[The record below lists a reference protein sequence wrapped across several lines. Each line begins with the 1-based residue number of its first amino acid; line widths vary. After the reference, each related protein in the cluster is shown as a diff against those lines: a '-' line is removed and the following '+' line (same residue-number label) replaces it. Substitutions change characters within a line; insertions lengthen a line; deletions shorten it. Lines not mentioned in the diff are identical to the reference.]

1 MDYKKL
7 VDTISKFIPHPQAL
21 EMNKW
26 IDELRKENQVLR
38 DEIQRLKGEIEN
50 LKAPSSA
57 RPLQAPTCPNCS
69 TIGRPFYMSP
79 IPKDFVELEN
89 ATHECSRCKYKT
101 RDAHNLVDGL

>member
-7 VDTISKFIPHPQAL
+7 IEAISKFIPHPQAL

-26 IDELRKENQVLR
+26 IDELRKENQNLR
-38 DEIQRLKGEIEN
+38 CEIQRLKCEIEN

-57 RPLQAPTCPNCS
+57 NSQQAPTCPNCS
-69 TIGRPFYMSP
+69 TTGRPFYMSP
-79 IPKDFVELEN
+79 VPTDFVKIEN

-101 RDAHNLVDGL
+101 RVE